1 MKALIKSRRKRLPV
15 GPENVPVRIA
25 IQYAGRR
32 RGVPSAQS
40 LRSFASAALQGKRQA
55 ALAIRVVEVRES
67 ARLNKI
73 YRGKAG
79 PTNVLSFPFAAPAAL
94 RAAELGDLVICAPVV
109 AREARA
115 QGKTPRAHWAHM
127 VVHGVLHLLGYD
139 HVRVGQARVMEA
151 QERRILGELG
161 YADPY
166 V

>member
-1 MKALIKSRRKRLPV
+1 MKALSKSR
-15 GPENVPVRIA
+15 PEHRRCAHDRQTPRIA
-25 IQYAGRR
+25 IQYAGVR

-40 LRSFASAALQGKRQA
+40 LRSFAAAALQGRAAA
-55 ALAIRVVEVRES
+55 ALVIRVVDARES
-67 ARLNKI
+67 ARLNRS

-79 PTNVLSFPFAAPAAL
+79 PTNVLSFPCAAPADL
-94 RAAELGDLVICAPVV
+94 CAAALGDLVICAPVV

-127 VVHGVLHLLGYD
+127 VVHGVLHLRGYD
-139 HVRVGQARVMEA
+139 HVRAREARTMEA
-151 QERRILGELG
+151 LERRILDELG